1 MKQVSFNRAKVSCH
15 FTTVTLLVAFE
26 CIFFHS
32 RCFVKRTKVTLLVN
46 VFIISSHTSRYPH
59 LQYLFYWF
67 LVSLEATKKS
77 DNRKKGW
84 SVSFLNSTYWRKKHH
99 KCFFMIFFINIDS
112 LWCHLAFWNLIENH
126 TIWLNV
132 KFFEQTFTISNFLID
147 AAKIWKK
154 KIKEKV
160 SIRCNDQTLVN
171 IQNWTFSFAL

>member
-15 FTTVTLLVAFE
+15 FTTVTLLAAFE

-77 DNRKKGW
+77 YNRKKGW
-84 SVSFLNSTYWRKKHH
+84 SVSFLNYTYWLKKHH
-99 KCFFMIFFINIDS
+99 KCFFRLFFINIDS
-112 LWCHLAFWNLIENH
+112 LWCQTQFLFSFLE
-126 TIWLNV
+126 LNRKSHDIKRQIFRTNIYHF
-132 KFFEQTFTISNFLID
+132 KFFDWRSKNM
-147 AAKIWKK
+147 KK
-154 KIKEKV
+154 KNKRK
-160 SIRCNDQTLVN
+160 
-171 IQNWTFSFAL
+171 SFNSL